1 MGTVRRRFW
10 VVSAI
15 ALVFAGLVVLTI
27 VWRDW
32 IEALTG
38 LDPDHQGGSVEW
50 LLVGGLA
57 ASCILF
63 GFAARV
69 EWRRAAG
76 TALASSA

>member
-1 MGTVRRRFW
+1 METVRRRFW
-10 VVSAI
+10 IASAI
-15 ALVFAGLVVLTI
+15 ALAFGGLSVLTI

-38 LDPDHQGGSVEW
+38 LDPDHHSGSGEW
-50 LLVGGLA
+50 LVVVGLGT
-57 ASCILF
+57 CCVVV

-69 EWRRAAG
+69 EWRRAA